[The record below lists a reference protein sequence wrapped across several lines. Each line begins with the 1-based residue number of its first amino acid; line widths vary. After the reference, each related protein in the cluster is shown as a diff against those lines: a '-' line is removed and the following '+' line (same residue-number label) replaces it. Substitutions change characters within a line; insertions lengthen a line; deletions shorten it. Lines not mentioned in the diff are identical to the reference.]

1 MGGEWIM
8 GLAWFLPD
16 TQSTRG
22 FFHFL
27 PQHVESTTRPPSN
40 TEIEREERSLL
51 ETNERGQTDASI
63 VALIELREEQKD
75 WNLGQLPSCVEDA
88 LDASSHLCCPPTV
101 SLVSPQVIALVER
114 LHNIRHSLLEKLRV

>member
-1 MGGEWIM
+1 M

-16 TQSTRG
+16 TQSTSG

-27 PQHVESTTRPPSN
+27 PQHVESTSRPPSD
-40 TEIEREERSLL
+40 TEIEREEKSLL
-51 ETNERGQTDASI
+51 TKDETGETDASI

-88 LDASSHLCCPPTV
+88 LDGSPHLHCPPTV
-101 SLVSPQVIALVER
+101 SLVSPLLIDLVER
-114 LHNIRHSLLEKLRV
+114 LHKLRPSLLEKLRV